1 MLVSPRIGWD
11 QPPTGWAQ
19 PHLPGW
25 APLVDH
31 GPRPIHA
38 ARSLRRWWWPTVT
51 VAGFLAVV
59 VQILD
64 HDDPAPGLSGP
75 GLVTIALAAAVV
87 ALLTIHRRY
96 GPRWLARALAEY
108 TVVALLATLLA
119 APGAGLDQ
127 QPPDPT
133 QPTKAGQTKPRAE
146 AAAGD
151 DQPAVIRAGAKV
163 VRAGAKVVRGVI
175 GAVRWVVD
183 LWRQASQKAAPAK
196 GAAMAAPLPSPVPVC
211 PLDLEVRFLMWSSLP
226 SNLRTVLGTA
236 LLLGLGVAAAAFTL
250 SFFALRDAAADPALA
265 WGQGHAWLFPIGVDM
280 ALVFF
285 EVLLLG
291 ASMVRIHDH
300 DRVIQYPRAIPFLLM
315 LVAAAGTLYFNAT
328 HVPTPVRPL
337 ALAVPV
343 ASILVTLGLAYLLKM
358 LAAASG
364 AAAIHLAPP
373 ATEPNRI
380 VRHSDVL
387 HGELVRDPQVP
398 DGAPTPYGQ
407 MPTWAPSQLDQNGQ
421 PAVAG
426 DGSGDLSELT
436 KRHQVE
442 AYLAALDPGQL
453 GRLTTLGPRA
463 AARELTSTLT
473 SQGLQVSERYV
484 QQILDDWTATT
495 RPQANGRRRTR

>member
-1 MLVSPRIGWD
+1 
-11 QPPTGWAQ
+11 
-19 PHLPGW
+19 
-25 APLVDH
+25 
-31 GPRPIHA
+31 
-38 ARSLRRWWWPTVT
+38 
-51 VAGFLAVV
+51 
-59 VQILD
+59 
-64 HDDPAPGLSGP
+64 
-75 GLVTIALAAAVV
+75 
-87 ALLTIHRRY
+87 
-96 GPRWLARALAEY
+96 
-108 TVVALLATLLA
+108 
-119 APGAGLDQ
+119 
-127 QPPDPT
+127 
-133 QPTKAGQTKPRAE
+133 
-146 AAAGD
+146 
-151 DQPAVIRAGAKV
+151 
-163 VRAGAKVVRGVI
+163 
-175 GAVRWVVD
+175 
-183 LWRQASQKAAPAK
+183 
-196 GAAMAAPLPSPVPVC
+196 
-211 PLDLEVRFLMWSSLP
+211 MWSSLP

-291 ASMVRIHDH
+291 ASMVRIHEQG
-300 DRVIQYPRAIPFLLM
+300 RVVQYPRAIPFLLM

-373 ATEPNRI
+373 ALEPNRI
-380 VRHSDVL
+380 VRHADVF
-387 HGELVRDPQVP
+387 HGELVRDPQTP
-398 DGAPTPYGQ
+398 SAPELFPPHPLYGQ
-407 MPTWAPSQLDQNGQ
+407 VPSSAPSQHGQNGQ

-426 DGSGDLSELT
+426 HEKAAEAT

-442 AYLAALDPGQL
+442 AYLAALDPDQL
-453 GRLTTLGPRA
+453 EHLTTLGPRA

-484 QQILDDWTATT
+484 QQIIDDWTAAT
-495 RPQANGRRRTR
+495 RQQTNGRRRR